1 LFNGI
6 FPIKHCSEQLE
17 GYDSSNKIGGGC
29 LKKANKVLPKVS
41 RKAEPGAQLISVEPD
56 NMLIVGIGA
65 SAGGLK
71 AFEAF
76 FSGLPAVIA
85 SNVAFVLVQHL
96 SPDHKSMLA
105 DLVSRYT
112 SMKVLEV
119 TDGMVI
125 QPDYVYIIPPNHDMA
140 VMNGSLQLMKPVA
153 PHGQRLPIDFFFRSL
168 AQDQRGSAIAIVLS
182 GNGSDGT
189 LGIRAIK
196 GEGGMVMVQSPV
208 TAEFDG
214 MPLNSI
220 ATGMVDYEL
229 PPSKMG
235 TRLIA
240 YIDHFKVTKTFPFKT
255 QTTKTNHA
263 LSKLYMLIRNQT
275 GHDFSQY
282 KPSTITRRIERRL
295 AVHQIKEMS
304 QYVQFLQA
312 TPMEVEALFYDLLIG
327 VTKFFRDQTAME
339 YLEKIIIPKLF
350 NKIPDGEPIRIWSVG
365 CSSGEEAYSIAILVR
380 EYIEKMKIDYAVQL
394 FATDIDSRAIVIAR
408 NGLYPASIANDI
420 SEERLKRFFTLEPN
434 SNMFRINK
442 VIRDMLIFSEQD
454 VIKDPPFSK
463 LDLLV
468 CRNLLIY
475 LNTSLQLKLISV
487 FHYALKPYGILML
500 GTSEG
505 IGKAEELFE
514 VADRKHKFFR
524 SKIDIP
530 GMKVMYLKNLSSEK
544 IGRLFNKGEQ
554 ESVNKSALEAKISL
568 REITEKAILNK
579 IAPASLLI
587 QSNGDIVYLH
597 GKSGVFLELI
607 PGEVIVNNVIKMAKK
622 GLQDKMRTALYKAVK
637 TKNIIRS
644 TDLKVNLDG
653 HYHYFTL
660 TVCPVLVDSTL
671 SSDERLYLMTMEEQA
686 SIKAPTT
693 SRTNADSEPKLE
705 PNTKHRVKELEEE
718 LSTKEKYLQF
728 TQEQLE
734 TTNEE
739 LKSSNEEMQS
749 INEELQSTNEELE
762 TSKEELQSI
771 NEELSTVNNELQTK
785 VSDLSLVNNDM
796 NNLLAGTR
804 IATLFVDHSLR
815 ILRFTP
821 TAYTILNLIA
831 SDVGRPVSHIVSNL
845 TNYDKL
851 IDDIQEV
858 LDTLKSIEIDV
869 EAKDGMWYTMHIQP
883 YRTLDNVIEGAVL
896 SFIDITNVKEVQT
909 KLEHSEGKFRSIFDN
924 VPFGVACHM
933 MIYNSSGQAIDYSF
947 LESNQSYR
955 TLIGFDPRGKTMREL
970 TPVTEPD
977 PFDWMGTFEQVVKT
991 GKKVKFEQRISPS
1004 NCLCEC
1010 IVFRY
1015 EPDHFATIFINVT
1028 KRKKA
1033 EDALQEAEAQ
1043 LQQHNPAKPNIN
1055 N

>member
-1 LFNGI
+1 M
-6 FPIKHCSEQLE
+6 FPVKHSCEQLE
-17 GYDSSNKIGGGC
+17 GYNSSIKADGGC

-41 RKAEPGAQLISVEPD
+41 RKAEPGAQLISVALD
-56 NMLIVGIGA
+56 NMHIVGIGA

-71 AFEAF
+71 SFEAF
-76 FSGLPAVIA
+76 FAGLPDIVA

-96 SPDHKSMLA
+96 APDHKSMLA

-112 SMKVLEV
+112 SMNVFEV
-119 TDGMVI
+119 EDGMVV
-125 QPDYVYIIPPNHDMA
+125 QPNCVYIIPPNHDMA
-140 VMNGSLQLMKPVA
+140 VMSGRLQLMKPVA

-189 LGIRAIK
+189 LGIRSIK
-196 GEGGMVMVQSPV
+196 GEGGMVMVQSPG

-240 YIDHFKVTKTFPFKT
+240 YLDHFKVAKTFPFKT
-255 QTTKTNHA
+255 QTTQTNAA
-263 LSKLYMLIRNQT
+263 LNKIYILIRNQT

-282 KPSTITRRIERRL
+282 KPSTIVRRIERRL
-295 AVHQIKEMS
+295 AVHQVKEMS
-304 QYVQFLQA
+304 EYVQFLQA
-312 TPMEVEALFYDLLIG
+312 NPMEVEALFYDLLIG
-327 VTKFFRDQTAME
+327 VTKFFRDHKAME
-339 YLEKIIIPKLF
+339 FLEKIIIPKLF

-365 CSSGEEAYSIAILVR
+365 CSTGEEAYSIAILLR
-380 EYIEKMKIDYAVQL
+380 EYIEKLKKDYTVQL

-408 NGLYPASIANDI
+408 NGLYPASIANDM

-454 VIKDPPFSK
+454 VIRDPPFSK

-475 LNTSLQLKLISV
+475 LNNSLQQKLIGL
-487 FHYALKPYGILML
+487 FHYALNHCGILML

-505 IGKAEELFE
+505 ISKSEQLFE
-514 VADRKHKFFR
+514 VVDRTQKLFR
-524 SKIDIP
+524 RKIDIP
-530 GMKVMYLKNLSSEK
+530 GMGVTYLKSLSLEK
-544 IGRLFNKGEQ
+544 IRRAANNRGQ
-554 ESVNKSALEAKISL
+554 EGGNKSPLDAKISL
-568 REITEKAILNK
+568 REITERAIINK

-597 GKSGVFLELI
+597 GKSGAFLELI
-607 PGEVIVNNVIKMAKK
+607 PGEVIVNNVIKMAKQ
-622 GLQDKMRTALYKAVK
+622 GLQDKMRTALYEAVRNK
-637 TKNIIRS
+637 KIIRS
-644 TDLKVNLDG
+644 TDLKVNLAG
-653 HYHYFTL
+653 QSQYFTL
-660 TVCPVLVDSTL
+660 TVCPVLVDATL
-671 SSDERLYLMTMEEQA
+671 SSDEHLYLMTMEEQA
-686 SIKAPTT
+686 SIKEPTS
-693 SRTNADSEPKLE
+693 SRTNADGDPKLAL
-705 PNTKHRVKELEEE
+705 NTKQRVKELEEE
-718 LSTKEKYLQF
+718 LSTKDKYLQL
-728 TQEQLE
+728 TQEKLE

-771 NEELSTVNNELQTK
+771 NEELGTVNNELQTK

-804 IATLFVDHSLR
+804 IATLFVDHNLR

-845 TNYDKL
+845 IRYDKL

-869 EAKDGMWYTMHIQP
+869 EAKDGIWYTMHIQP

-947 LESNQSYR
+947 LESNASHR
-955 TLIGFDPRGKTMREL
+955 KLIGIDPRGKTMREL
-970 TPVTEPD
+970 TPVTEED
-977 PFDWMGTFEQVVKT
+977 SFDWMGTFEQVVRT

-1010 IVFRY
+1010 IVFSY
-1015 EPDHFATIFINVT
+1015 EPDHFATIFINVS

-1033 EDALQEAEAQ
+1033 EDALHEAEAQ
-1043 LQQHNPAKPNIN
+1043 LQQHKPSESNRKN
-1055 N
+1055 